1 MTNPRP
7 AGISRRNPLVWRAVS
22 SVLLAGA
29 LLLPAAFQLCR
40 AVTVLPESAGADTLL
55 HTTSAGHP
63 GASLPGGL
71 DEPHGNASLQLQLQS
86 GTSLSAADEG
96 EADARLFLFVLLGFA
111 AVAAA
116 LAELLG
122 RKQ

>member
-1 MTNPRP
+1 
-7 AGISRRNPLVWRAVS
+7 
-22 SVLLAGA
+22 LLAGA

-40 AVTVLPESAGADTLL
+40 AVTVLPESAGVDTLP
-55 HTTSAGHP
+55 HTNSAVYP

-71 DEPHGNASLQLQLQS
+71 DEPHRNASLQRPLQP